1 MVDQR
6 MHGSGTRLVNIK
18 DGVQIELEHN
28 ANGSGKVNC
37 HIFVIGDSQM
47 NILGWQLESVQY

>member
-1 MVDQR
+1 

-28 ANGSGKVNC
+28 ASGSGKVNC